1 MKSMRCDE
9 NIKYLCWFVCIVIA
23 QVEIIEMEEST
34 IKKIEEMREKM
45 VQATNEAALT
55 VMGLDNELADLE
67 VQI

>member
-1 MKSMRCDE
+1 MLVSF
-9 NIKYLCWFVCIVIA
+9 LVIA
-23 QVEIIEMEEST
+23 QVEIGEMEEGT

-67 VQI
+67 VDNEI